1 MSFMELAAA
10 VGVACGAA
18 VGLFTLLEKIT
29 GAGSR
34 WLAKGVEEG
43 TRTLREDV
51 NDIKEE
57 QREHKHY
64 LRYHLGPNGTTGPVH
79 QRLADVEQEVRGIRS
94 EQRTIR
100 RESDT

>member
-64 LRYHLGPNGTTGPVH
+64 LRYHLGPNGTTTPVH

>member
-1 MSFMELAAA
+1 MSFMEIAAGL
-10 VGVACGAA
+10 GVACGALIG
-18 VGLFTLLEKIT
+18 VLTLLEKLT
-29 GAGSR
+29 GLGSR

-43 TRTLREDV
+43 TRALREDV
-51 NDIKEE
+51 NDVKEE

-64 LRYHLGPNGTTGPVH
+64 VRYHLGPNGTTTPVH

-100 RESDT
+100 RESDS